1 MGLDDVTRPVYQGLS
16 EGVIAAFY
24 VLIAL
29 TLGTFFF
36 GLWLRVRKFRSAHGR
51 YPLPLGSL
59 PRRIWSAFWVI
70 AKHTTIGRDDL
81 YVRLA
86 HFLTFWGFAALF
98 VATVVL
104 TVDYDLVRRF
114 FPPGFWRGP
123 FFLGYEAFADTGGV
137 FLVAGVLMMMARR
150 WIIRPFRLGY
160 ARVDLP
166 PDRYSRAD
174 YARGDALFLIS
185 LLALAL
191 SGFLLEGARIAAV
204 RTPFAGF
211 SYVGNQVAWLIT
223 GVGVGPVAA
232 ETIRAYAWWL
242 HALASLT
249 FVALLPFGKGVHM
262 FLDIATLVLRDPVA
276 GRRLPAPEPA
286 R

>member
-1 MGLDDVTRPVYQGLS
+1 MDDVTRPVYQGLS
-16 EGVIAAFY
+16 EEVIAGFY
-24 VLIAL
+24 VLIFI

-36 GLWLRVRKFRSAHGR
+36 GLWLRVRKFRAGHGR
-51 YPLPLGSL
+51 YPLPLRSL
-59 PRRIWSAFWVI
+59 PRRLWSAFWAV

-104 TVDYDLVRRF
+104 TIDYDLVRRV

-123 FFLGYEAFADTGGV
+123 FFLAYELFADTGGV
-137 FLVAGVLMMMARR
+137 FLVAGVLMMMVRR
-150 WIIRPFRLGY
+150 WIVRPFRLGY

-166 PDRYSRAD
+166 PERYSRAD
-174 YARGDALFLIS
+174 YARGDAVFLFTL
-185 LLALAL
+185 LGLALT
-191 SGFLLEGARIAAV
+191 GFLLEGARIAADPS
-204 RTPFAGF
+204 PFVTTAF
-211 SYVGNQVAWLIT
+211 VGNLVAGLLAGAGLSPAT
-223 GVGVGPVAA
+223 A
-232 ETIRAYAWWL
+232 EIVRAYSWWL
-242 HALASLT
+242 HALASMT

-276 GRRLPAPEPA
+276 GRRLPAPEAA